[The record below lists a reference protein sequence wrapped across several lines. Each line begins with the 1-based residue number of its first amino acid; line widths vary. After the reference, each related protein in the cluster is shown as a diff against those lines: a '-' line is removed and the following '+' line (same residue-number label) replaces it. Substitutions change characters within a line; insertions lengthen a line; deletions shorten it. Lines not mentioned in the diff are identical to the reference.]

1 MADISYL
8 SASGGHIF
16 VISYSGGKFFGG
28 HVRDIFGG
36 QLSAAGGFLSA
47 AGGFL
52 SAADNCPP
60 IVRQCFKIIA
70 DKVHDRNF
78 GGLFFGG
85 LSAS

>member
-16 VISYSGGKFFGG
+16 VISYSGVQFFGG
-28 HVRDIFGG
+28 HVRAIFGG
-36 QLSAAGGFLSA
+36 QLSA

-60 IVRQCFKIIA
+60 IVRQYFKIIA